1 MQTIRGD
8 QVIMGVYALILQK
21 ITCLSAAAGA
31 HKRVNPCLARASKS
45 SQWQQSQQEKRE
57 KSCVRLGQTK
67 LGHRTAESRAHRDTL
82 PALPHS
88 SEETFPNLTL

>member
-45 SQWQQSQQEKRE
+45 SQWQQSQ
-57 KSCVRLGQTK
+57 
-67 LGHRTAESRAHRDTL
+67 
-82 PALPHS
+82 
-88 SEETFPNLTL
+88 